1 MNVSNIKK
9 KYRKD
14 LLEIQLEYLD
24 SFTFLRFIIHNKFLQ
39 KKYFINIELYKLL
52 NKYKSF
58 IKKICKVLDYKHL
71 FKNEISNFLLN
82 HLDKIYFLFT
92 DDNFFENNLNGK
104 NLLAIKRMEK
114 NSYLIITKN
123 INYILKYNKENDN
136 LPPKKILISYRFEK
150 EKINLFH
157 LNILQINEKFFIMY
171 DNHKIYIIF
180 KYFEKI
186 KFIFKEKNKIL
197 CIKKYSENSFFT
209 SCSSNDYKNF
219 KHLYIINFNSYKI
232 KEINFPGIE
241 QIKFNLKNNEISLY
255 VKCLSKE
262 YDENFYLKINEF
274 YYLIYYKNSFLIY
287 NKKDDKIEV
296 KIYSIE
302 IDNMYKLGNTIM
314 IEKFNRNK
322 EKFYYKTLSGN
333 IEYLT
338 KYLKFTKEDN
348 CIKYR
353 IYPY

>member
-1 MNVSNIKK
+1 MNVSNLKI

-24 SFTFLRFIIHNKFLQ
+24 SFTFLRFIIYNKFLQ

-52 NKYKSF
+52 NKYSSF
-58 IKKICKVLDYKHL
+58 IKKICKVLDHKHL
-71 FKNEISNFLLN
+71 HKNEISNYILN
-82 HLDKIYFLFT
+82 YLDKIYFLFS

-136 LPPKKILISYRFEK
+136 LSPKRILISYRFDN

-157 LNILQINEKFFIMY
+157 LNILKINEKFFIMY

-186 KFIFKEKNKIL
+186 KFLFKEKNNIL

-209 SCSSNDYKNF
+209 SCSSYDYKNF

-232 KEINFPGIE
+232 KEINFSGKE
-241 QIKFNLKNNEISLY
+241 QIKFNLKNKEISLY
-255 VKCLSKE
+255 VNCLSKE
-262 YDENFYLKINEF
+262 YDENFYLKINEN

-287 NKKDDKIEV
+287 NKKEDKIEV

-302 IDNMYKLGNTIM
+302 IENMYKFGNTIVL
-314 IEKFNRNK
+314 EKFISNK
-322 EKFYYKTLSGN
+322 DLFNYKTLSGN
-333 IEYLT
+333 IECLA
-338 KYLKFTKEDN
+338 KYLKFTKEDE